1 VFRFFR
7 TLRQRLLTE
16 NRVSKYLLYAV
27 GEILLVVIGILIALQ
42 VDDWREERRLGE
54 ERIAILTNLKTDL
67 INDIDNYHTN
77 IRRLEERQE
86 IANQV
91 LELFEQNPSKIDSAD
106 TARKLLILG
115 YIEDYSPSFATYNE
129 IQGSGKLGLLNSNE
143 LKIDLANFRSAV
155 DYFRIIENNWSEDLK
170 DYERIISGYFEGNIP
185 LQNYDFTNHQA
196 QQNKNLRFDL
206 MAMSQSEDLI
216 SRIRHIAY
224 FTKMQ
229 IDIKK
234 VVLLPMCE
242 GTISKIE
249 AELKN

>member
-1 VFRFFR
+1 MLRFFR
-7 TLRQRLLTE
+7 TLRHRLLTE
-16 NRVSKYLLYAV
+16 NRASKYLLYAM

-42 VDDWREERRLGE
+42 VDDWREERKLDE
-54 ERIAILTNLKTDL
+54 ERIAILTNLNTDL
-67 INDIDNYHTN
+67 INDSRNYYTN

-86 IANQV
+86 IADQV
-91 LELFEQNPSKIDSAD
+91 LELLEQTPSKIDSAD

-170 DYERIISGYFEGNIP
+170 DYERIISGYFGGNIP
-185 LQNYDFTNHQA
+185 LQNYDFTIHQSP
-196 QQNKNLRFDL
+196 QNKNLRFDL
-206 MAMSQSEDLI
+206 KAMSLNEDLI

-224 FTKMQ
+224 FTKIQ

-234 VVLLPMCE
+234 SVLLPMCE

-249 AELKN
+249 DELKN